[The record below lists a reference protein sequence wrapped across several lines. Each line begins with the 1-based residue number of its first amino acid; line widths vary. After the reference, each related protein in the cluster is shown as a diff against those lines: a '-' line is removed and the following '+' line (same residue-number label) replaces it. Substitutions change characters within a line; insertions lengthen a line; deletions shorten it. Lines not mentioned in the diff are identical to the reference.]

1 MSGITGSKKLT
12 FVALMAALGNVLS
25 YLSIRLTPLMP
36 SIPLGPVNV
45 SMALDLSHVATFIA
59 ALFGGPTIGGITAM
73 IAGLVAAFEF
83 GFSQG
88 NLLTGFLLPIGK
100 ALTGVAAGLLLTKL
114 NVDRDR
120 KMMLV
125 ITVLSYIPEGALTA
139 FLFIRIYPVVYGM
152 PTFIAT
158 AIAVQILVKAFVE
171 MIVMGVI
178 LMSLTGNEGFTGYI
192 RGLIS

>member
-59 ALFGGPTIGGITAM
+59 AFFGGPTIGGITAM